1 MIRLSALIICILG
14 LIGDVSAQSL
24 PTIRVGWTIP
34 DGEAKYWMLRRPDD
48 FPGLGKTYKVEW
60 QQVQGTS
67 VSAQALAAGALDCAT
82 LGVLPVAQ
90 GVSTGSMDLYIIAQ
104 HVGEKPGGFSV
115 YWAVIEDSPIKTIAD
130 LKGKT
135 VGINALGSGIQG
147 PFSLL
152 LKRNGLDPDKDI
164 KLVEV
169 GFAIAE
175 DAIRTGRVDAAAF
188 VQPFAGRAESK
199 GGLRKLLS
207 LADAV
212 PNIVHL
218 VEVCRKDFADKNPE
232 LVRAYI
238 RDLTHAMNKTLAD
251 RSETMKV
258 VNETMKV
265 PVPVLD
271 TFILKSNDFSRPPGA
286 AADYSAIQKMFDI
299 YSDAGQLTKP
309 VDIKTLKHPTLFA
322 PIE

>member
-1 MIRLSALIICILG
+1 MIRLSALMVCILA
-14 LIGDVSAQSL
+14 LIGDVGAQSL

-34 DGEAKYWMLRRPDD
+34 DGETKYWMLKRPEE
-48 FPGLGKTYKVEW
+48 FPGLGKTYKIEW

-90 GVSTGSMDLYIIAQ
+90 GVSTGAMDLYIIAQ

-115 YWAVIEDSPIKTIAD
+115 YWAVKEDSPIKTIAD
-130 LKGKT
+130 LKGKS

-147 PFSLL
+147 PFALL

-175 DAIRTGRVDAAAF
+175 DAVRTGRVDAAAF

-207 LADAV
+207 LGDAA

-218 VEVCRKDFADKNPE
+218 VEVCRKDFTDKNPDV
-232 LVRAYI
+232 VRAYI
-238 RDLTHAMNKTLAD
+238 KDLTLAMNKTLSNRD
-251 RSETMKV
+251 ETMKV

-265 PVPVLD
+265 PLPVLD
-271 TFILKSNDFSRPPGA
+271 TFLLKTNDFARPAGA
-286 AADYSAIQKMFDI
+286 AADYPAIQKLLDI
-299 YSDAGQLTKP
+299 YVDAGQVTKP
-309 VDIKTLKHPTLFA
+309 VDVTKLKHPTLFA

>member
-115 YWAVIEDSPIKTIAD
+115 YWAVKEDSPIKTIAD

-147 PFSLL
+147 PFSLQ
-152 LKRNGLDPDKDI
+152 I
-164 KLVEV
+164 
-169 GFAIAE
+169 
-175 DAIRTGRVDAAAF
+175 
-188 VQPFAGRAESK
+188 
-199 GGLRKLLS
+199 S
-207 LADAV
+207 L
-212 PNIVHL
+212 
-218 VEVCRKDFADKNPE
+218 
-232 LVRAYI
+232 
-238 RDLTHAMNKTLAD
+238 
-251 RSETMKV
+251 
-258 VNETMKV
+258 
-265 PVPVLD
+265 
-271 TFILKSNDFSRPPGA
+271 SRPVFLQTSRLRGF
-286 AADYSAIQKMFDI
+286 STVFVNI
-299 YSDAGQLTKP
+299 
-309 VDIKTLKHPTLFA
+309 
-322 PIE
+322 